1 MQFALCFIHA
11 FLWNCSHDVM
21 GLDAICNVLTLES
34 HIAITQNR
42 YGTIHVGQ
50 VCITRRASHCVNSV
64 INNHTIQLLYLK
76 NRSRKS
82 HSERVLTLSEPEID
96 ICFRCLIRKFNV
108 RGNKDREKISI
119 SLYVNGPL
127 KTNPLN
133 WAWWQKQDFFDKD
146 VYKFYLNI
154 GE

>member
-1 MQFALCFIHA
+1 MKPKTKVFKSVLKVRSYGTICSA

-21 GLDAICNVLTLES
+21 GLDSIYNVLTLES
-34 HIAITQNR
+34 NIAITQNR
-42 YGTIHVGQ
+42 YGTIYVGHCTH

-64 INNHTIQLLYLK
+64 INNHTIQFLYLK

-82 HSERVLTLSEPEID
+82 HRERVLTLSKPEID

-108 RGNKDREKISI
+108 RNDEDREKISI

-127 KTNPLN
+127 KVNP
-133 WAWWQKQDFFDKD
+133 
-146 VYKFYLNI
+146 
-154 GE
+154 